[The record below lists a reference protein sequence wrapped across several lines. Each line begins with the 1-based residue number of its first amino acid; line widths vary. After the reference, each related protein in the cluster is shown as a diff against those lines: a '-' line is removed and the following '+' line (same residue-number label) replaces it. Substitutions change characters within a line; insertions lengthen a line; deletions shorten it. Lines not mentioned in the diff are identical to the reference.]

1 MNRRSFIL
9 SGTAG
14 LALIGSRVV
23 AQRGSTTSTV
33 EISELTDA
41 EIDYTE
47 SGFELESH
55 DFEPNAGTQ
64 AKFAWE
70 QLVFSTGEG
79 RLVFDLFTGGSQDF
93 PKYMQEFTVGFDML
107 FGNTEHAYADLDDGG
122 YSAFSYSD
130 QAVYLEYQL
139 GAFPDVDFMV
149 TFSGPQAT
157 FQEDFAK
164 MQTIL
169 VGGAAPC
176 LFTVESK
183 VEDMVFAGASQTTT
197 TTGSRTTRNTTTGT
211 TTTTGNTS
219 QTSNTTTGTTGNA
232 TDAEY
237 IDMIVTH
244 RETFL
249 TSYDTF
255 MSHLA
260 IVGEETTSDAEK
272 QDLFG
277 QMYDIALEWK
287 AYPDDAAAA
296 TAPPSLAE
304 LSTLY
309 MDWATVIGDMGS
321 LFEQLYNGVDTIDD
335 FIAAMSEWEL
345 LDSELEVALEEFGFR
360 GFSRASGAIASIR
373 NGLHATWRSMH

>member
-47 SGFELESH
+47 SGFKLESH
-55 DFEPNAGTQ
+55 DFEPNAGSQT
-64 AKFAWE
+64 KFEWE

-93 PKYMQEFTVGFDML
+93 PKYMEEFTIGFDMI

-130 QAVYLEYQL
+130 QAAYLEYQL

-149 TFSGPQAT
+149 TFSGPQTT
-157 FQEDFAK
+157 FLEEFAK
-164 MQTIL
+164 VQTIM

-176 LFTVESK
+176 LFTQESK
-183 VEDMVFAGASQTTT
+183 VEDMVFAGASQTTA
-197 TTGSRTTRNTTTGT
+197 TTGSRTTRNTGN

-219 QTSNTTTGTTGNA
+219 QTSNTTTGTSGNA
-232 TDAEY
+232 TEAEY
-237 IDMIVTH
+237 VDMIVAH
-244 RETFL
+244 REQFL

-255 MSHLA
+255 MTHLA
-260 IVGEETTSDAEK
+260 IVGDETTSDAEK

-287 AYPDDAAAA
+287 AYPKDAAAA
-296 TAPPSLAE
+296 TAPAGLTE

-309 MDWATVIGDMGS
+309 VDWATVIGDMGS

-345 LDSELEVALEEFGFR
+345 LDSELEVALEEVGVQGFT
-360 GFSRASGAIASIR
+360 RAIGAKSSIR
-373 NGLHATWRSMH
+373 NGLKLTWRSVH